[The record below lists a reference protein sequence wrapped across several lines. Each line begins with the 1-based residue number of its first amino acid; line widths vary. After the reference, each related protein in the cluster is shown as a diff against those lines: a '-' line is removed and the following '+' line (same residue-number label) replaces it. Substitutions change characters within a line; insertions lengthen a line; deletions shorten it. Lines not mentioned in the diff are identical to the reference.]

1 MISSYDVLQMQT
13 GLQNSFMVTNQQN
26 YQAGNPY
33 TYPPPRHNLPYSPF
47 SYRGNEN
54 GYGMGNQ
61 AGMGAV
67 GAMQGGYQAAN
78 AGLALGG
85 AAMGFKMG
93 GFRGAIRGGMMAGG
107 PMMAAGMMAGGH
119 VFGNMMEGAEEQQAI
134 QSTLG
139 RNFNFI
145 NGGSRTGRGF
155 SRQDTKGI
163 SDFVREMQSVPEMM
177 TSMNELNQIMQ
188 KVSQM
193 GVMGGVRNAQEFQ
206 KRFKETV
213 STLKDVSKIMAT
225 SMEDATKFFEEARR
239 SGIYSPQMIRQNS
252 MQRQFT
258 AGVTG
263 MSQDQV
269 GALQFAGS
277 QISFGYGGTRGSG
290 AQSALRSA
298 RQIGMA
304 NEMGML
310 SNERIEELTGM
321 SGSAGISSMATSM
334 TDAAQRMSVGGLGTA
349 MSIALA
355 KQDKSGRFTGAM
367 DDDLV
372 QKVRMGGLSKS
383 ELLSMAQKKTSSRRS
398 AMSFKANQN
407 MLRSE
412 MASQVGA
419 EGVAMELGDIL
430 GGAGFSNPDAL
441 NIVMQKYGVDERQA
455 KMITEMGQKMP
466 DIQREL
472 GSRGQIEGRRIAEQ
486 SYLKENLSNEAI
498 KRKIYKKLENTFS
511 EPFKHMGA
519 NISNAV
525 SSYVDNFM
533 DSLIDRHSVNISK
546 EVSSLASGALGGSS
560 GARAKMGTMIKEAG
574 SSTFASGPVKVGTGE
589 RMLEM
594 WTDQRSDKMN
604 RYDMLEG
611 LKGKGLASERQG
623 IVKGLFGSSQ
633 ESLGLTQSAQQI
645 AGTKKYLGDLQNY
658 GSKEF
663 GSKIAKDDAFA
674 LDTFNV
680 SKGIG
685 EVLRKHGAEMKNM
698 SQMERVQF
706 IKGKIGESK
715 GLLNTHDLALN
726 RLTGK
731 GASIEELISHAQRQE
746 GMTDYIGAVNFN
758 KLSGEMY
765 NTGEFGSAGQL
776 SAAEKGARGELSKM
790 YGDKS
795 GQVEALLGGDTKER
809 SLFLAAASG
818 NDPEAVKLLTR
829 DMAAGD
835 KQKLLSKYGV
845 DEKGLENIQS
855 LYGSAKGDVR
865 GLAKNMS
872 GAINRSALGGLAAQL
887 RRQGGDMNRRL
898 ESSGLAGPEKDLITK
913 FADKL
918 SGLTSGDKM
927 QDLLGSEK
935 GGQEMSYLLDSVSKL
950 KGDARSKALG
960 VLGSGAS
967 AAIGYGENVSEN
979 ARSKAGLAR
988 IKQHLPED
996 LQEYVD
1002 QHAKG
1007 GVLSAK
1013 DAQELGKMA
1022 RDRTFAGSLSAS
1034 GEAKKQDVQ
1043 SSFNREML
1051 DKLNIFAQTTNQFA
1065 NLVVQ
1070 ATPQLDQNVK
1080 AAQANVTSSSQQ
1092 IQSLPA
1098 GKM

>member
-67 GAMQGGYQAAN
+67 GAMQGAYQTAN

-134 QSTLG
+134 QSNLG

-193 GVMGGVRNAQEFQ
+193 GIMGGVRNAQEFQ

-258 AGVTG
+258 AGMTG

-321 SGSAGISSMATSM
+321 AGPAGISSMATSM

-383 ELLSMAQKKTSSRRS
+383 ELLSMARKKTSSRG
-398 AMSFKANQN
+398 AKMSFKANEN

-441 NIVMQKYGVDERQA
+441 NIVMQRYGVDERQA

-466 DIQREL
+466 EIQREL
-472 GSRGQIEGRRIAEQ
+472 GSKGQTEGRRIAEQ

-574 SSTFASGPVKVGTGE
+574 SSTFAPGPINVGAGE

-594 WTDQRSDKMN
+594 LTDQRSDKMN

-623 IVKGLFGSSQ
+623 LVQGLLGTSQ

-663 GSKIAKDDAFA
+663 GAKIAKDDAFA

-715 GLLNTHDLALN
+715 GLLNTHDLALK

-765 NTGEFGSAGQL
+765 NSGEFGSAGQL
-776 SAAEKGARGELSKM
+776 SGAEKSARGELSKM

-795 GQVEALLGGDTKER
+795 GQVEALLGSDTKER
-809 SLFLAAASG
+809 SLFLAAAG
-818 NDPEAVKLLTR
+818 GDMAAHDLLTR
-829 DMAAGD
+829 DISSKD
-835 KQKLLSKYGV
+835 KQYMLSKYGV
-845 DEKGLENIQS
+845 DEKGLENLQS
-855 LYGSAKGDVR
+855 MYGSAKGDVT

-887 RRQGGDMNRRL
+887 RRQGGDINRRL
-898 ESSGLAGPEKDLITK
+898 EASGLAGPEKDLITK

-935 GGQEMSYLLDSVSKL
+935 GGQEMSYLLDSVSGL
-950 KGDARSKALG
+950 KGEARSKALG
-960 VLGSGAS
+960 VLGEGAS
-967 AAIGYGENVSEN
+967 AAIGYGENVT
-979 ARSKAGLAR
+979 RKAQRKSGLEEL
-988 IKQHLPED
+988 KKSLPEE
-996 LQEYVD
+996 LRGYID

-1013 DAQELGKMA
+1013 DAQELGRMS
-1022 RDRTFAGSLSAS
+1022 RDRSFAGSLSAS
-1034 GEAKKQDVQ
+1034 GEVKKQDVQ

-1070 ATPQLDQNVK
+1070 ATPQLDANVK
-1080 AAQANVTSSSQQ
+1080 AAQANVTSASQQ

>member
-78 AGLALGG
+78 AGMAIGG

-119 VFGNMMEGAEEQQAI
+119 VFGNMLEGAEEQQAI

-139 RNFNFI
+139 RNFNFT

-372 QKVRMGGLSKS
+372 QKVRMGGLTKS
-383 ELLSMAQKKTSSRRS
+383 ELLSMARKKTSSRG
-398 AMSFKANQN
+398 AKMSFKANEN
-407 MLRSE
+407 LLRSE

-441 NIVMQKYGVDERQA
+441 NIVMQRYGVDERQA

-466 DIQREL
+466 EIQREL
-472 GSRGQIEGRRIAEQ
+472 GSKGQTEGRRIAEQ

-574 SSTFASGPVKVGTGE
+574 SSTFASGPTKVGTGE

-594 WTDQRSDKMN
+594 LTDQRSDKMN

-663 GSKIAKDDAFA
+663 GAKIAKDDAFA

-726 RLTGK
+726 RLTEK

-776 SAAEKGARGELSKM
+776 SGAEKSVRGELSKM

-795 GQVEALLGGDTKER
+795 GQVEALLGSDTKER
-809 SLFLAAASG
+809 SLFLAAAG
-818 NDPEAVKLLTR
+818 GDMAAHDLLTR
-829 DMAAGD
+829 DISSKD
-835 KQKLLSKYGV
+835 KQYMLSKYGV
-845 DEKGLENIQS
+845 DEKGLENLQS
-855 LYGSAKGDVR
+855 MYGAANGDVK

-927 QDLLGSEK
+927 RDLLGSEE
-935 GGQEMSYLLDSVSKL
+935 GGKEMRRLLDSVSGL
-950 KGDARSKALG
+950 KGEARSKALE
-960 VLGSGAS
+960 VLGEGAS
-967 AAIGYGENVSEN
+967 SAIGYGENVSEN
-979 ARSKAGLAR
+979 ARSKAGLEEL
-988 IKQHLPED
+988 KKSLPED
-996 LQEYVD
+996 LVNQF
-1002 QHAKG
+1002 HAKR

-1022 RDRTFAGSLSAS
+1022 RDRTFAGSLTAP

-1043 SSFNREML
+1043 SNFNREML

-1080 AAQANVTSSSQQ
+1080 AAQANVTSASQGV
-1092 IQSLPA
+1092 QSLPD
-1098 GKM
+1098 GKTR

>member
-1 MISSYDVLQMQT
+1 
-13 GLQNSFMVTNQQN
+13 
-26 YQAGNPY
+26 
-33 TYPPPRHNLPYSPF
+33 
-47 SYRGNEN
+47 
-54 GYGMGNQ
+54 
-61 AGMGAV
+61 
-67 GAMQGGYQAAN
+67 
-78 AGLALGG
+78 
-85 AAMGFKMG
+85 
-93 GFRGAIRGGMMAGG
+93 
-107 PMMAAGMMAGGH
+107 
-119 VFGNMMEGAEEQQAI
+119 MMEGAEEQQAI
-134 QSTLG
+134 QSNLG
-139 RNFNFI
+139 RNFNFT

-372 QKVRMGGLSKS
+372 QKVRMGGLTKS
-383 ELLSMAQKKTSSRRS
+383 ELLSMARKKTSSRG
-398 AMSFKANQN
+398 AKMSFKANEN
-407 MLRSE
+407 LLRSE

-441 NIVMQKYGVDERQA
+441 NIVMQKYGVGEKDA

-472 GSRGQIEGRRIAEQ
+472 GSRGQTEGRRIAEQ
-486 SYLKENLSNEAI
+486 SNLKENLSNDAI
-498 KRKIYKKLENTFS
+498 KRKIYKKLENSFS

-574 SSTFASGPVKVGTGE
+574 SSTFAPGPINVGAGE

-594 WTDQRSDKMN
+594 LTDQRSDKMN

-726 RLTGK
+726 RLTEK

-776 SAAEKGARGELSKM
+776 SGAEKSARGELSKM

-795 GQVEALLGGDTKER
+795 GQVEALLGSDTKER
-809 SLFLAAASG
+809 GLFLAAAG
-818 NDPEAVKLLTR
+818 GDMAAHDLLTR
-829 DMAAGD
+829 DISSKD
-835 KQKLLSKYGV
+835 KQYMLSKYGV
-845 DEKGLENIQS
+845 DEKGLENLQS
-855 LYGSAKGDVR
+855 MYGSAKGDVR

-927 QDLLGSEK
+927 QDLLGSEE
-935 GGQEMSYLLDSVSKL
+935 GGKEMSHLLDSVSGL
-950 KGDARSKALG
+950 KGEARSKALG
-960 VLGSGAS
+960 VLGEGAS
-967 AAIGYGENVSEN
+967 SAIGYGENVT
-979 ARSKAGLAR
+979 RKAQRKGGLEEL
-988 IKQHLPED
+988 KKSLPED
-996 LQEYVD
+996 LVNQF
-1002 QHAKG
+1002 HAKR

-1022 RDRTFAGSLSAS
+1022 RDRSFAGSLSAS
-1034 GEAKKQDVQ
+1034 GEVKKQDVQ